1 MIELKHVSHRYR
13 HRRSLVDISCEF
25 GSGLWGLLG
34 PNGAGKST
42 LLSILATLREPESGH
57 FRVNGVDAAMTST
70 PSVVWSDSCPSD
82 FPSRRTS
89 VSGGRWNMRPGR
101 ETLNRANAVRGHVQP
116 SIVLGFLTAPMSASS
131 PCRVECVNDLESRVR
146 LSAIQ
151 LYYCLMSRR

>member
-57 FRVNGVDAAMTST
+57 FRVNGVDVSDDVDTIRGLVGFLPQRFSLPSHFRIRRAVEYAAWARDVE
-70 PSVVWSDSCPSD
+70 PSEC
-82 FPSRRTS
+82 
-89 VSGGRWNMRPGR
+89 
-101 ETLNRANAVRGHVQP
+101 RARACAA

-146 LSAIQ
+146 LSRSSCTTA
-151 LYYCLMSRR
+151 